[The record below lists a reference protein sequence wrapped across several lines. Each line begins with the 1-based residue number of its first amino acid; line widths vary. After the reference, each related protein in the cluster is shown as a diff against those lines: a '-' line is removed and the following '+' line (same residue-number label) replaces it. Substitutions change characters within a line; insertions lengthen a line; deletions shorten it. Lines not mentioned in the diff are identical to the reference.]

1 MVLFPLHCTV
11 SVVGVECTKT
21 KDDPDEYVPVT
32 LMVYFPVGVPLLP
45 PPQPTSRTMPAD
57 SMQASA
63 VAIAPFFL
71 RSEPRPIRVATN
83 PISGRQNA

>member
-11 SVVGVECTKT
+11 SVVGVECT

-45 PPQPTSRTMPAD
+45 PPLPPP
-57 SMQASA
+57 QA
-63 VAIAPFFL
+63 
-71 RSEPRPIRVATN
+71 T
-83 PISGRQNA
+83 